1 VNLDERATR
10 TQKTVDIWKGR
21 PFSDGKFDC
30 VQMVKAHARHLGG
43 SIKVPRY
50 HDVKKAA
57 AALREL
63 GHKTLGEALDARF
76 HRIPTA
82 QILVGDIVETLGS
95 NGFSTLMV
103 AVGNGRTLGFHEDI
117 PHCDILQPLM
127 ISGAWRIGKL
137 G

>member
-1 VNLDERATR
+1 MNLIQRATR

-30 VQMVKAHARHLGG
+30 VQMVKAHARHMGRP
-43 SIKVPRY
+43 IKIPRY
-50 HDVKKAA
+50 HDVKEAA

-63 GHKTLGEALDARF
+63 GHPSLGEALDARF
-76 HRIPTA
+76 TRIATA
-82 QILVGDIVETLGS
+82 QILVGDLVETLGQ
-95 NGFSTLMV
+95 NGFSSLMI

-117 PHCDILQPLM
+117 PHCDILQPLI
-127 ISGAWRIGKL
+127 ISGAWRIGTL